1 MRLGASIWGFFYQ
14 QDPATWPTLA
24 EAVEEILAMD
34 DALGVEVWGSRA
46 LDHPMVVGEELGALV
61 DACQEAAFT
70 TVHIQGQHW
79 SWSSANL
86 RSEIDFAHQLG
97 ARTLILHP
105 ACFGLVE
112 EDDRPDWPEILR
124 IADYAAK
131 FGVKLAM
138 ENMKDSI
145 WTLDR
150 ILDEV
155 GDDPE
160 TSNLGIC
167 IDLGHANQSVDAGRH
182 PVTNYLE
189 RYAGQ
194 LCHLHLHDNHGKDD
208 DHIAPGLGTIDWPQV
223 LSVLNDIQFTGTAV
237 LETHEINTP
246 PKNFLKRGLSFLKQ
260 SGF

>member
-1 MRLGASIWGFFYQ
+1 M
-14 QDPATWPTLA
+14 
-24 EAVEEILAMD
+24 
-34 DALGVEVWGSRA
+34 
-46 LDHPMVVGEELGALV
+46 
-61 DACQEAAFT
+61 
-70 TVHIQGQHW
+70 
-79 SWSSANL
+79 
-86 RSEIDFAHQLG
+86 
-97 ARTLILHP
+97 
-105 ACFGLVE
+105 
-112 EDDRPDWPEILR
+112 
-124 IADYAAK
+124 
-131 FGVKLAM
+131 
-138 ENMKDSI
+138 
-145 WTLDR
+145 LDR

-223 LSVLNDIQFTGTAV
+223 LSVLSDIQFTGTAV